1 MKDVY
6 DWVPW
11 FSTLAQKIVTGGKN
25 YLVENAKNVNWNND
39 ENLSPLLSYDD
50 KNIDPF
56 SFFYFL
62 ARCNSPNIRPIVYPS
77 ISREFNLAEP
87 PSFDIVDAWLFPTPL
102 PKAKVLFHS
111 DGEGDPD
118 LMWELFKSACRGLD
132 HVRDS
137 EFNKALKV
145 KDVKRR
151 KLTQTLFLINPE
163 EFVPY
168 DKHVE
173 TLLPEIDP
181 DPFNFEKYR
190 QVLINLRN
198 KFPGCKFHE
207 INHFA
212 FKNGY
217 KESVKSNRKFYQVS
231 TRVEGYE
238 GNESDDHWQEFDE
251 NNWVRTGAAGGD
263 FRTYPLSRPEPGDI
277 VLVRYGME
285 GRGIGI
291 VHKNDYQNDF
301 AENWDDNA
309 RIHVVWINKNR
320 GNLVTPQKRRAAFG
334 DASNFAEA
342 FRQSPAYAPT
352 FKVVDPITKGGVVKT
367 SKKKAQTLETLANN
381 LFLPVEFLEN
391 IKTLLK
397 QKKQVI
403 FQGPPGTGKTYVA
416 QELAKHLVDGGNH
429 WDLVQF
435 HPSYSYEDF
444 VRGYR
449 PTLENGQPA
458 FKLKDGPLL
467 RIAEKARTTVGNHKF
482 VLIIDEINRG
492 NLAKVLGELYFLL
505 EYRDKPIELMYQEE
519 KEDPFVLPQ
528 NLYIIGTMNTAD
540 RSIALVDLALR
551 RRFAFVD
558 FNPHEK
564 PISDVL
570 GWWLQTNNL
579 VEFTWLAELVLNT
592 NNKLQSYSAAAI
604 GPSYFMNNTLLD
616 DSDVERIWKHE
627 VLPYIAE
634 QFFGDSNKASEFQLD
649 SLKKAN
655 SNSGLSDAAEGATSD
670 ISQVPKKNDAGD

>member
-1 MKDVY
+1 MKEIY

-25 YLVENAKNVNWNND
+25 DLVEKAKNVNWNND

-62 ARCNSPNIRPIVYPS
+62 ARCNSSNIRPIVYPS
-77 ISREFNLAEP
+77 ISREFDLDEP
-87 PSFDIVDAWLFPTPL
+87 PSFDIDDAWLFPTPL
-102 PKAKVLFHS
+102 PTAKVLFHS

-118 LMWELFKSACRGLD
+118 LMWELFESACRGLD
-132 HVRDS
+132 QVRDS
-137 EFNKALKV
+137 DFNRALKINN
-145 KDVKRR
+145 VKRR

-190 QVLINLRN
+190 QVLENLQN
-198 KFPGCKFHE
+198 KFPGCSFHE

-212 FKNGY
+212 FTNGY
-217 KESVKSNRKFYQVS
+217 KDSVKSKREFYQVS
-231 TRVEGYE
+231 TRVGGYE
-238 GNESDDHWQEFDE
+238 DDDHWEEFNE
-251 NNWVRTGAAGGD
+251 NNWVRTGWPGSESK
-263 FRTYPLSRPEPGDI
+263 RYHLNRPEPGDI
-277 VLVRYGME
+277 VLVRCGME

-291 VHKNDYQNDF
+291 VHKNEYKNDF
-301 AENWDDNA
+301 AENWDDDA
-309 RIHVVWINKNR
+309 RIHVVWINKNEGR
-320 GNLVTPQKRRAAFG
+320 LVTRERLRPGFNS
-334 DASNFAEA
+334 ASNFAEA
-342 FRQSPAYAPT
+342 FRKSPAYAPT
-352 FKVVDPITKGGVVKT
+352 FQVVDPIVK
-367 SKKKAQTLETLANN
+367 SKKKTNAQTLEKLAND

-416 QELAKHLVDGGNH
+416 QELAKHLVDGKNR

-449 PTLENGQPA
+449 PTLENGQPT

-467 RIAEKARTTVGNHKF
+467 RIAEKARKTDDNHKF

-579 VEFTWLAELVLNT
+579 VKFTWLAELVLNT
-592 NNKLQSYSAAAI
+592 NIKLQGYSAAAI

-616 DSDVERIWKHE
+616 NSDVERIWKHE
-627 VLPYIAE
+627 VLPYIGE
-634 QFFGDSNKASEFQLD
+634 QFFGDSKKASEFQLD

-655 SNSGLSDAAEGATSD
+655 SNSGLSDAAEGATSE